1 MYSSLE
7 WMTISYLNTLN
18 KLKELKMEGNELE
31 NYKLRSIVNDAIK
44 EIEKIGGKVRI
55 VENKFNVIEVSE
67 KQISKL

>member
-7 WMTISYLNTLN
+7 WMTISYVNTLN
-18 KLKELKMEGNELE
+18 RMKELKMEGNELE

-55 VENKFNVIEVSE
+55 VENKLNVIEVSE

>member
-1 MYSSLE
+1 
-7 WMTISYLNTLN
+7 MTISYVNTLN

-31 NYKLRSIVNDAIK
+31 NYKLRSIINDAIK

>member
-7 WMTISYLNTLN
+7 WMTISYVNTLN
-18 KLKELKMEGNELE
+18 RMKELKMEGDELE

-55 VENKFNVIEVSE
+55 VENKLNVIEVSE

>member
-7 WMTISYLNTLN
+7 WMTISYVNTLN

-31 NYKLRSIVNDAIK
+31 YYKLRSIVNDAVK

-55 VENKFNVIEVSE
+55 VENKLNVIEVSE

>member
-7 WMTISYLNTLN
+7 WMTISYVNTLN

-31 NYKLRSIVNDAIK
+31 NYKLRSIINDAIK